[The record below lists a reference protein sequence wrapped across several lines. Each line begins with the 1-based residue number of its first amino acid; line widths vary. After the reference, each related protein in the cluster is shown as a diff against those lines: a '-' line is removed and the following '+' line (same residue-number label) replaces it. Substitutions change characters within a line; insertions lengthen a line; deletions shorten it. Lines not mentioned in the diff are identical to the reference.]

1 MKHGLTQRADH
12 LVRQLLPASMLLL
25 LSLLQAVPWRV
36 PQLAGVVPLLPMIG
50 IFYWALYRP
59 DLMVPSLAFAAGL
72 VNDIVMGAPLG
83 ISSLIFLAIQGMTA
97 SQRRFFHGKSFL
109 LVWAG
114 FATLAAGAFLLQVA
128 LSAALFGRTPLL
140 RALAIE
146 YVITVFC
153 YPLPSWLFSKLQLSW
168 LRDE

>member
-1 MKHGLTQRADH
+1 MRHGLPQRVDH
-12 LVRQLLPASMLLL
+12 LVRQLLPASLLLL

-36 PQLAGVVPLLPMIG
+36 PQLAGVAPALPMIG
-50 IFYWALYRP
+50 VFYWSLYRP

-83 ISSLIFLAIQGMTA
+83 ISSLVFLGIQGMTA

-114 FATLAAGAFLLQVA
+114 FATLAAGAFLLQLA
-128 LSAALFGRTPLL
+128 LSAALYGRPPVI
-140 RALAIE
+140 RALLIE
-146 YVITVFC
+146 YAITIFC
-153 YPLPSWLFSKLQLSW
+153 YPLSSWLFSKLQLSW
-168 LRDE
+168 LRGE